1 MDDRPGLPARLFHRW
16 LLRYVPVAALILFAS
31 VLVGYGFG
39 SQIPAEWLQNP
50 GTTGEN
56 PFMPAELTTLS
67 LTINNLGA
75 LLVMALG
82 AVSFGAMTVLS
93 LVLNGLLIGVVV
105 GIALKQVSPVVVA
118 ALIVPHGLIEVPA
131 LLIVA
136 AVGLRFGWQTIQ
148 YIRGRTDALVTGQD
162 LREAGWLLVT
172 AAVLIVIA
180 AYIEA
185 NLTLEIASR
194 YTDTDLSGVAA
205 DRAAI
210 VSP

>member
-1 MDDRPGLPARLFHRW
+1 MNDRPSLPARLFHRW
-16 LLRYVPVAALILFAS
+16 LLRYVPVAALILLGS
-31 VLVGYGFG
+31 VLLGYGLG
-39 SQIPAEWLQNP
+39 NQVPAEWLQNP

-82 AVSFGAMTVLS
+82 AISLGSMTVLS
-93 LVLNGLLIGVVV
+93 LILNGLLIGVVV
-105 GIALKQVSPVVVA
+105 GIALKQVSPIVVA
-118 ALIVPHGLIEVPA
+118 ALIVPHGLIEIPA

-136 AVGLRFGWQTIQ
+136 AVGLRFGWHTIQ
-148 YIRGRTDALVTGQD
+148 YIRGSVDTLVTEQD
-162 LREAGWLLVT
+162 LQEAGWLLVT

-185 NLTLEIASR
+185 NLTLEIASQ

-205 DRAAI
+205 DRIAI
-210 VSP
+210 APR

>member
-1 MDDRPGLPARLFHRW
+1 MNDRPSLPARLFHRW
-16 LLRYVPVAALILFAS
+16 LLRYVPVAALILLGS
-31 VLVGYGFG
+31 VLLGYGLG
-39 SQIPAEWLQNP
+39 SQVPTEWLQNP

-56 PFMPAELTTLS
+56 PFISAELTTLS

-82 AVSFGAMTVLS
+82 AISLGSMTVLS
-93 LVLNGLLIGVVV
+93 LILNGLLIGVVV
-105 GIALKQVSPVVVA
+105 GIALKQVSPIVVA
-118 ALIVPHGLIEVPA
+118 ALIVPHGLIEIPA

-136 AVGLRFGWQTIQ
+136 AVGLRFGWHTIQ
-148 YIRGRTDALVTGQD
+148 YIRGSVDTLVTEQD
-162 LREAGWLLVT
+162 LQEAGWLLVT

-185 NLTLEIASR
+185 NLTLEIASQ

-205 DRAAI
+205 DRIAI
-210 VSP
+210 APR

>member
-16 LLRYVPVAALILFAS
+16 LLRYVPVAALILVVS
-31 VLVGYGFG
+31 VLVGYGLG

-50 GTTGEN
+50 GTTGESA
-56 PFMPAELTTLS
+56 FMPAELTTLS

-82 AVSFGAMTVLS
+82 AVSFGAMTVVS
-93 LVLNGLLIGVVV
+93 LVLNGLVIGVVV

-118 ALIVPHGLIEVPA
+118 ALIVPHGLIEIPA

-136 AVGLRFGWQTIQ
+136 AVGLRFGWCTIQ
-148 YIRGRTDALVTGQD
+148 YIRGRTNELVTGQD
-162 LREAGWLLVT
+162 IRDAGWLLAT

-194 YTDTDLSGVAA
+194 FTDADLSGITTA
-205 DRAAI
+205 
-210 VSP
+210 

>member
-1 MDDRPGLPARLFHRW
+1 MDDRPTLPARLFHRW
-16 LLRYVPVAALILFAS
+16 LLRYVPAAALILIVS
-31 VLVGYGFG
+31 GLLGYGLG
-39 SQIPAEWLQNP
+39 SQVPAEWLQNP

-56 PFMPAELTTLS
+56 PFVPAELTTVS
-67 LTINNLGA
+67 LTVNNLGA

-82 AVSFGAMTVLS
+82 AISLGSMTVLS

-118 ALIVPHGLIEVPA
+118 ALIVPHGLIEIPA

-136 AVGLRFGWQTIQ
+136 AVGLRFGWGTIQ
-148 YIRGRTDALVTGQD
+148 YIRGRTDELVTGQD
-162 LREAGWLLVT
+162 IREAGWLLAT

-185 NLTLEIASR
+185 NLTIEIASR
-194 YTDTDLSGVAA
+194 FTDADLSDITPA
-205 DRAAI
+205 
-210 VSP
+210 

>member
-1 MDDRPGLPARLFHRW
+1 MDDRPGLPSRLFRRW
-16 LLRYVPVAALILFAS
+16 LLRYVPVAALILVVS
-31 VLVGYGFG
+31 GLVGYGLG

-67 LTINNLGA
+67 LTVNNLGA

-82 AVSFGAMTVLS
+82 AISLGAMTVVS

-118 ALIVPHGLIEVPA
+118 ALIVPHGLIEIPA

-136 AVGLRFGWQTIQ
+136 AVGLRFGWRTIQ
-148 YIRGRTDALVTGQD
+148 YIRGRTNELVTGQD
-162 LREAGWLLVT
+162 IREAGWLLAT
-172 AAVLIVIA
+172 SAVLIVIA

-194 YTDTDLSGVAA
+194 FTDTDLSGIAA
-205 DRAAI
+205 A
-210 VSP
+210 

>member
-1 MDDRPGLPARLFHRW
+1 LY
-16 LLRYVPVAALILFAS
+16 YVPVAALILSLS
-31 VLVGYGFG
+31 VLVGYALG
-39 SQIPAEWLQNP
+39 SQIPADWLQNP

-56 PFMPAELTTLS
+56 PFMPAELTTIS
-67 LTINNLGA
+67 LTVNNLGA

-82 AVSFGAMTVLS
+82 AVSLGTMTVLS

-105 GIALKQVSPVVVA
+105 AVALNQVSPVVVA
-118 ALIVPHGLIEVPA
+118 ALIVPHGIIEIPA

-148 YIRGRTDALVTGQD
+148 YIRGRTGELVTGQD
-162 LREAGWLLVT
+162 IREAGWLLAT

-185 NLTLEIASR
+185 NLTIEIASQF
-194 YTDTDLSGVAA
+194 TDADLSGLAA
-205 DRAAI
+205 E
-210 VSP
+210 

>member
-1 MDDRPGLPARLFHRW
+1 MDDRPSLPARLFHRW
-16 LLRYVPVAALILFAS
+16 LLHYVPVAALILIVS
-31 VLVGYGFG
+31 VLLGYGLG

-82 AVSFGAMTVLS
+82 AISLGSMTVLS
-93 LVLNGLLIGVVV
+93 LVLNGLLIGAVV
-105 GIALKQVSPVVVA
+105 GIALKQVSLVVVA
-118 ALIVPHGLIEVPA
+118 ALIVPHGLIEIPA

-136 AVGLRFGWQTIQ
+136 AVGLRFGWRTLQ
-148 YIRGRTDALVTGQD
+148 YIRGRTNELVTGQD
-162 LREAGWLLVT
+162 IREAGWLLAT

-185 NLTLEIASR
+185 NLTVEVASR
-194 YTDTDLSGVAA
+194 FTDTDLSGITPA
-205 DRAAI
+205 
-210 VSP
+210 

>member
-1 MDDRPGLPARLFHRW
+1 MDDRPSLPARLFHRW
-16 LLRYVPVAALILFAS
+16 LLYYVPVAALILVVS
-31 VLVGYGFG
+31 VLVGYALG

-82 AVSFGAMTVLS
+82 AVSLGTMTVLS
-93 LVLNGLLIGVVV
+93 LVLNGLVIGVVV
-105 GIALKQVSPVVVA
+105 GIALNQVSPVVVA
-118 ALIVPHGLIEVPA
+118 ALIVPHGIIEIPA

-148 YIRGRTDALVTGQD
+148 YIRGRAPELVTGQD
-162 LREAGWLLVT
+162 IREAGWLLAT

-185 NLTLEIASR
+185 NLTIEIASQF
-194 YTDTDLSGVAA
+194 TDADLSGIAME
-205 DRAAI
+205 
-210 VSP
+210 

>member
-1 MDDRPGLPARLFHRW
+1 MDDRPRLPARLFRRW
-16 LLRYVPVAALILFAS
+16 LLYYVPVAALILSLS
-31 VLVGYGFG
+31 VLVGYALG

-56 PFMPAELTTLS
+56 PFMPAELTTIS
-67 LTINNLGA
+67 LTVNNLGA

-82 AVSFGAMTVLS
+82 AVSLGTMTVLS

-105 GIALKQVSPVVVA
+105 AVALNQVSPVVVA
-118 ALIVPHGLIEVPA
+118 ALIVPHGIIEIPA

-148 YIRGRTDALVTGQD
+148 YIRGRTGELVTGQD
-162 LREAGWLLVT
+162 IREAGWLLAT

-185 NLTLEIASR
+185 NLTIEIASQF
-194 YTDTDLSGVAA
+194 TDADLSGLAA
-205 DRAAI
+205 E
-210 VSP
+210 

>member
-1 MDDRPGLPARLFHRW
+1 MDDRPRLPARLFHRW
-16 LLRYVPVAALILFAS
+16 LLYYVPVAALILSLS
-31 VLVGYGFG
+31 VLIGYALG
-39 SQIPAEWLQNP
+39 SQIPTEWLQNP

-56 PFMPAELTTLS
+56 AFMPVELTTLS

-82 AVSFGAMTVLS
+82 AVSLGTMTVLS
-93 LVLNGLLIGVVV
+93 LVLNGLVIGAVV

-118 ALIVPHGLIEVPA
+118 ALIVPHGLIEIPA

-148 YIRGRTDALVTGQD
+148 YIRGRTTELVTGQD
-162 LREAGWLLVT
+162 LREAGWLLAT

-185 NLTLEIASR
+185 NLTLEIASQF
-194 YTDTDLSGVAA
+194 TDADLSGIAVE
-205 DRAAI
+205 
-210 VSP
+210 